1 MNEMEI
7 YRCQMQRGRETPVLP
22 LHQFQYPPPP
32 PPYLPYRAWYRAT
45 KIENISRFDGKFIT
59 RYFEIVLQSFLS
71 ILQDSTSKSIRPRFT
86 VENIVFQLSN

>member
-1 MNEMEI
+1 MSNAE
-7 YRCQMQRGRETPVLP
+7 RPRNASSPPSPVP
-22 LHQFQYPPPP
+22 IPSPPPP